1 MNNCIWIWKEDTHH
15 EYMKCTNCLKIIEFD
30 DSELHN
36 TFDKLAKKHKFE
48 LNNHTLNFEWIC
60 SDYKK

>member
-1 MNNCIWIWKEDTHH
+1 
-15 EYMKCTNCLKIIEFD
+15 MKCTNCLKIIEFD

-48 LNNHTLNFEWIC
+48 LNKHTLNFE
-60 SDYKK
+60 